1 MSDTT
6 DEDPIDSK
14 DISNTNLDQEM
25 RQSYLDYAM
34 SVIVSRALPDARDG
48 LKPVHRR
55 ILYSMHEDGYDYNK
69 QYRKSARVVG
79 SVIGKYHPH
88 GDQSIY
94 DALVRMAQPFSLH
107 LPLVDG
113 QGNFGSVD
121 GDPPAAMRY
130 TEVRMEKIAHHL
142 LNDINLDTVDFQEN
156 YDNSESEPIVLP
168 AEFPNLLVNGAG
180 GIAVGMATNIPPH
193 NLNEITEA
201 CMFMI
206 DNPETDDQEM
216 DQRLCEIVPGPDFPT
231 GGIILGKS
239 GARSAYTT
247 GKGSVV
253 IRAKVEIEEIRKDRE
268 ALIVTEIPYQLNKVL
283 LIQKIADLVRN
294 KTIEGISDLRDESDR
309 HGMRIVIELKRDSV
323 AEVILNQLYK
333 FTQLQT
339 SFGANMVALDKG
351 TPKSM
356 KLREMLTCFIDFRE
370 EVVTRRLK
378 FKLNKA
384 RDRAHLLVG
393 LAIAVSNIDEI
404 IKLIRSSK
412 SPAEAREDLMDREWP
427 AKDVKSLIKLI
438 DDPRH
443 GITAKDNC
451 SFTEEQARAILELRL
466 QRLTAMGIDE
476 IKSELDD
483 LKGTIEDL
491 LLTLSDKGKIYDIIK
506 DELTYVKD
514 NFAVERRTE
523 ILGELDDVEDEDL
536 IKKEDMAVT
545 VTRSGYI
552 KRVPLST
559 YRAQNRGGKGRAG
572 MQTKDDDFVR
582 HIFISNTHQPILFFS
597 SKGMVYRL
605 KTWKLPLSSPQAKG
619 KAMVN
624 LLPLDE
630 DERITTVMSLPE
642 NQDEWENLYVIFA
655 TSSGGVRR
663 NSLADFWRIN
673 KNGKIAMKLDSK
685 ERIISV
691 QTCTED
697 NDILLASKKGQ
708 SIRFNVDKVRVFA
721 SRSSTGVRGIRLS
734 KNDSVVGMAVLNRVK
749 ASNDELRAY
758 LKMSSMMRKATADES
773 NDDDDDDLD
782 FEGNDIELS
791 TERYSELAA
800 SEEIILTV
808 ASNGQGKRSSAYEY
822 RTTNR
827 GGKGVIGIKMTKSH
841 GDLVASFVV
850 DENDQ
855 IMLIDNSGKLIR
867 CPITDIRIMGR
878 TTQGVKIFNI
888 DKNAHVVSVE
898 RIFES
903 EGEEEWRLLF
913 IQVLSIH
920 LP

>member
-1 MSDTT
+1 MSEIT
-6 DEDPIDSK
+6 DDNSEDSSGILN
-14 DISNTNLDQEM
+14 INLDQEM

-130 TEVRMEKIAHHL
+130 TEVRMEKITHHL

-168 AEFPNLLVNGAG
+168 AEFPNLLVNGSG

-193 NLNEITEA
+193 NLSEVTDA
-201 CMFMI
+201 CIALI
-206 DNPETDDQEM
+206 DNPEIEYEE
-216 DQRLCEIVPGPDFPT
+216 LFEIIPGPDFPT
-231 GGIILGKS
+231 GGFILGRN
-239 GARSAYTT
+239 GARSAYSE
-247 GKGSVV
+247 GKGSV
-253 IRAKVEIEEIRKDRE
+253 IMRGKVETEEIRKDRE

-283 LIQKIADLVRN
+283 LIEKIADLVRN

-309 HGMRIVIELKRDSV
+309 HGMRIVIELKRDAMADV
-323 AEVILNQLYK
+323 VLNQLYK

-339 SFGANMVALDKG
+339 SFGANMVALDRG
-351 TPKSM
+351 SPKSM
-356 KLREMLTCFIDFRE
+356 TLKEMLNCFINFRE

-378 FKLNKA
+378 FQLNKA

-393 LAIAVSNIDEI
+393 LALAVSNIDEI

-427 AKDVKSLIKLI
+427 AKDVKSLFELF
-438 DDPRH
+438 DDPRL
-443 GITAKDNC
+443 GITKKGNC

-466 QRLTAMGIDE
+466 QRLTAMGIGE
-476 IKSELDD
+476 IQNELDE
-483 LKGTIEDL
+483 LKTTIEGL
-491 LLTLSDKGKIYDIIK
+491 LLTLDSKDKIFNIIK
-506 DELTYVKD
+506 EELIFIKD
-514 NFAVERRTE
+514 NFAVPRRTE
-523 ILGELDDVEDEDL
+523 ILGELDDVQDEDL

-545 VTRSGYI
+545 VSRSGYI

-559 YRAQNRGGKGRAG
+559 YRSQNRGGKGRAG

-582 HIFISNTHQPILFFS
+582 HIFMANTHQPILFFS

-619 KAMVN
+619 KAMIN

-630 DERITTVMSLPE
+630 DERITTVMALPE
-642 NQDEWENLYVIFA
+642 NQDEWENLFVVFA
-655 TSSGGVRR
+655 TSSGGIRR

-673 KNGKIAMKLDSK
+673 KNGKIAMKLDSS

-691 QTCTED
+691 QTCTEE
-697 NDILLASKKGQ
+697 NNILLTSKKGQ
-708 SIRFNVDKVRVFA
+708 SIRFNVEKVRVFA
-721 SRSSTGVRGIRLS
+721 SRSSTGVRGIKLQ
-734 KNDSVVGMAVLNRVK
+734 KGDSVVGMSVLNRVK
-749 ASNDELRAY
+749 ATNDELRSY
-758 LKMSSMMRKATADES
+758 LKMASIMRKATS
-773 NDDDDDDLD
+773 DDDIEEDEVGIDGD
-782 FEGNDIELS
+782 DIELS

-800 SEEIILTV
+800 SEEIILTI

-827 GGKGVIGIKMTKSH
+827 GGKGVIGIKLTKSH

-850 DENDQ
+850 ENNDQ
-855 IMLIDNSGKLIR
+855 IMLIDNNGKLIR
-867 CPITDIRIMGR
+867 CPVSDIRVMGR

-888 DKNAHVVSVE
+888 DKKSHVVSVE

-903 EGEEEWRLLF
+903 DGGEE
-913 IQVLSIH
+913 
-920 LP
+920 

>member
-206 DNPETDDQEM
+206 DNPETVDQEM

-294 KTIEGISDLRDESDR
+294 KIIEGISDLRDESDR

-642 NQDEWENLYVIFA
+642 NQEEWENLFVIFA

-773 NDDDDDDLD
+773 NDDDDDLD

-903 EGEEEWRLLF
+903 EGGEE
-913 IQVLSIH
+913 
-920 LP
+920 

>member
-6 DEDPIDSK
+6 DEDPIENK
-14 DISNTNLDQEM
+14 DISNTSLDQEM

-55 ILYSMHEDGYDYNK
+55 ILYAMHEDGYEYNK

-130 TEVRMEKIAHHL
+130 TEVRMKKIAHHL
-142 LNDINLDTVDFQEN
+142 LNDIDQDTVDFQEN

-193 NLNEITEA
+193 NLSEVTEA
-201 CMFMI
+201 CIMLI
-206 DNPETDDQEM
+206 NNPETDIND
-216 DQRLCEIVPGPDFPT
+216 LCEIVPGPDFPT
-231 GGIILGKS
+231 GGLILGKS
-239 GARSAYTT
+239 GAKSAYTT
-247 GKGSVV
+247 GRGSVI
-253 IRAKVEIEEIRKDRE
+253 IRAKVEVEEIRKDRE
-268 ALIVTEIPYQLNKVL
+268 ALIVSEIPYQLNKVM
-283 LIQKIADLVRN
+283 LIEKIADLVRN

-309 HGMRIVIELKRDSV
+309 HGMRIVIELKRDAVSDIV
-323 AEVILNQLYK
+323 LNQLYK

-339 SFGANMVALDKG
+339 SFGANLVALDRG
-351 TPKSM
+351 SPKVM
-356 KLREMLTCFIDFRE
+356 NLKEMLLCFIDFRE

-384 RDRAHLLVG
+384 RDRAHILVG

-427 AKDVKSLIKLI
+427 AKDVTPLIKLI

-443 GITAKDNC
+443 GITSKGNC

-476 IKSELDD
+476 IQSELDS
-483 LKGTIEDL
+483 LKVTIEDL
-491 LLTLSDKGKIYDIIK
+491 LLTLGDKDKIYSIIK
-506 DELTYVKD
+506 DELLFVRD

-523 ILGELDDVEDEDL
+523 ILGELDDVQDEDL

-559 YRAQNRGGKGRAG
+559 YRSQNRGGKGRAG

-605 KTWKLPLSSPQAKG
+605 KTWRLPLSSPQAKG
-619 KAMVN
+619 KAMIN
-624 LLPLDE
+624 LLPLSE

-642 NQDEWENLYVIFA
+642 NQDEWKNLFVIFA

-663 NSLADFWRIN
+663 NSLSDFWRIN
-673 KNGKIAMKLDSK
+673 KNGKIAMKLGEK

-697 NDILLASKKGQ
+697 NDILLTSKKGQ

-721 SRSSTGVRGIRLS
+721 SRSSTGVRGIKLS
-734 KNDSVVGMAVLNRVK
+734 KNDSVVGMSILNRIK

-758 LKMSSMMRKATADES
+758 LKMSSMMRRATSEEKTEE
-773 NDDDDDDLD
+773 DDID

-800 SEEIILTV
+800 NEEIILTV
-808 ASNGQGKRSSAYEY
+808 SSNGQGKRSSAYEY
-822 RTTNR
+822 RSQNR
-827 GGKGVIGIKMTKSH
+827 GGKGVIAIKMTKSH
-841 GDLVASFVV
+841 GDLVASFAVE
-850 DENDQ
+850 ENDQ
-855 IMLIDNSGKLIR
+855 IMLIDDSGKLIR
-867 CPITDIRIMGR
+867 CPVSDIRVMGR

-898 RIFES
+898 RIFDT
-903 EGEEEWRLLF
+903 EGEEE
-913 IQVLSIH
+913 
-920 LP
+920 

>member
-1 MSDTT
+1 MSETT
-6 DEDPIDSK
+6 DENSKDSS

-34 SVIVSRALPDARDG
+34 SVIVARALPDARDG

-55 ILYSMHEDGYDYNK
+55 ILYAMHEDGYDYNK

-130 TEVRMEKIAHHL
+130 TEVRMEKITHHL
-142 LNDINLDTVDFQEN
+142 LNDIGQDTVDFQDN

-193 NLNEITEA
+193 NLSEVTDA
-201 CMFMI
+201 CISLI
-206 DNPETDDQEM
+206 DNPEIGIEE
-216 DQRLCEIVPGPDFPT
+216 LCEIIPGPDFPT
-231 GGIILGKS
+231 GGLILGRS
-239 GARSAYTT
+239 GAKSAYST
-247 GKGSVV
+247 GRGSV
-253 IRAKVEIEEIRKDRE
+253 IMRAKVDVEEVRKDRE
-268 ALIVTEIPYQLNKVL
+268 ALIVSEIPYQLNKTL
-283 LIQKIADLVRN
+283 LIEKIADLVRN
-294 KTIEGISDLRDESDR
+294 KVIEGISDLRDESDR
-309 HGMRIVIELKRDSV
+309 HGMRIVIELKRDAV
-323 AEVILNQLYK
+323 ADIILNQLFK

-339 SFGANMVALDKG
+339 SFGANLVALDRG
-351 TPKSM
+351 SPKIM
-356 KLREMLTCFIDFRE
+356 NLKEMLTCFVDFRE

-378 FKLNKA
+378 FQLNKA
-384 RDRAHLLVG
+384 RDRAHILVG

-412 SPAEAREDLMDREWP
+412 SPAEAKEDLMDREWN
-427 AKDVKSLIKLI
+427 AKEVESLIKLI

-443 GITAKDNC
+443 GITKKGNC
-451 SFTEEQARAILELRL
+451 SFTEEQAKAILELRL
-466 QRLTAMGIDE
+466 QRLTAMGIGE
-476 IKSELDD
+476 IQKELDE
-483 LKGTIEDL
+483 LKSKIEDL
-491 LLTLSDKGKIYDIIK
+491 LLTLDDREKIYKIIK
-506 DELTYVKD
+506 EELLFVKD
-514 NFAVERRTE
+514 NFSIPRRSE
-523 ILGELDDVEDEDL
+523 ILGELDDVQDEDL

-545 VTRSGYI
+545 VSRSGYI

-559 YRAQNRGGKGRAG
+559 YRSQNRGGKGRAG

-605 KTWKLPLSSPQAKG
+605 KAWKLPLSSPQAKG
-619 KAMVN
+619 KAMIN

-630 DERITTVMSLPE
+630 DERITTVMPLPE
-642 NQDEWENLYVIFA
+642 DQEEWNNLYVVFA
-655 TSSGGVRR
+655 TSSGGIRR
-663 NSLADFWRIN
+663 NSLSDFWRIN

-691 QTCTED
+691 QTCTEN
-697 NDILLASKKGQ
+697 NDILLTSKKGQ

-721 SRSSTGVRGIRLS
+721 SRSSTRVRGIKLS
-734 KNDSVVGMAVLNRVK
+734 KGDSVVGMSVLNRVV
-749 ASNDELRAY
+749 ATNDELRSY
-758 LKMSSMMRKATADES
+758 LKMSSIMRRATSDDNTEDDEIEI
-773 NDDDDDDLD
+773 
-782 FEGNDIELS
+782 EGNDIELS

-827 GGKGVIGIKMTKSH
+827 GGKGVIGIKLTKSH
-841 GDLVASFVV
+841 GDLVASFAV
-850 DENDQ
+850 ESNDQ

-867 CPITDIRIMGR
+867 CPVSDIRVMGR

-888 DKNAHVVSVE
+888 DKKSHVVSVE

-903 EGEEEWRLLF
+903 DGDEE
-913 IQVLSIH
+913 
-920 LP
+920 

>member
-1 MSDTT
+1 MVRFMSEIT
-6 DEDPIDSK
+6 DDNSEDSSGILN
-14 DISNTNLDQEM
+14 INLDQEM

-130 TEVRMEKIAHHL
+130 TEVRMEKITHHL

-168 AEFPNLLVNGAG
+168 AEFPNLLVNGSG

-193 NLNEITEA
+193 NLSEVTDA
-201 CMFMI
+201 CIALI
-206 DNPETDDQEM
+206 DNPEIEYEE
-216 DQRLCEIVPGPDFPT
+216 LFEIIPGPDFPT
-231 GGIILGKS
+231 GGFILGRN
-239 GARSAYTT
+239 GARSAYSE
-247 GKGSVV
+247 GKGSV
-253 IRAKVEIEEIRKDRE
+253 IMRGKVETEEIRKDRE

-283 LIQKIADLVRN
+283 LIEKIADLVRN
-294 KTIEGISDLRDESDR
+294 KAIEGISDLRDESDR
-309 HGMRIVIELKRDSV
+309 HGMRIVIELKRDAMADV
-323 AEVILNQLYK
+323 VLNQLYK

-339 SFGANMVALDKG
+339 SFGANMVALDRG
-351 TPKSM
+351 SPKSM
-356 KLREMLTCFIDFRE
+356 TLKEMLNCFIDFRE

-378 FKLNKA
+378 FQLNKA

-393 LAIAVSNIDEI
+393 LALAVSNIDEI

-427 AKDVKSLIKLI
+427 AKDVKSLIELI

-443 GITAKDNC
+443 GITKKGNC

-466 QRLTAMGIDE
+466 QRLTAMGIGE
-476 IKSELDD
+476 IQNELDE
-483 LKGTIEDL
+483 LKTTIEAL
-491 LLTLSDKGKIYDIIK
+491 LLTLDSKDKIFKIIK
-506 DELTYVKD
+506 EELIFVKD
-514 NFAVERRTE
+514 NFAIPRRTE
-523 ILGELDDVEDEDL
+523 ILGELDDVQDEDL

-545 VTRSGYI
+545 VSRSGYI

-559 YRAQNRGGKGRAG
+559 YRSQNRGGKGRAG

-582 HIFISNTHQPILFFS
+582 HIFMANTHQPILFFS

-605 KTWKLPLSSPQAKG
+605 KAWKLPLSSPQAKG
-619 KAMVN
+619 KAMIN

-630 DERITTVMSLPE
+630 DERITTVMALPE
-642 NQDEWENLYVIFA
+642 NQDEWENLFVIFA
-655 TSSGGVRR
+655 TSSGGIRR

-673 KNGKIAMKLDSK
+673 KNGKIAMKLDSS

-691 QTCTED
+691 QTCTEE
-697 NDILLASKKGQ
+697 NDIVLTSKKGQ
-708 SIRFNVDKVRVFA
+708 SIRFNVEKVRVFA
-721 SRSSTGVRGIRLS
+721 SRSSTGVRGIKLQ
-734 KNDSVVGMAVLNRVK
+734 KGDSVVGMSVLNRVK
-749 ASNDELRAY
+749 ATNDELRAY
-758 LKMSSMMRKATADES
+758 LKMASIMRKATAD
-773 NDDDDDDLD
+773 DDIEED
-782 FEGNDIELS
+782 EGEIEIEGDDIELS

-827 GGKGVIGIKMTKSH
+827 GGKGVIGIKLTKSH
-841 GDLVASFVV
+841 GDLAASFAVE
-850 DENDQ
+850 DNDQ
-855 IMLIDNSGKLIR
+855 IMLIDNNGKLIR
-867 CPITDIRIMGR
+867 CPVSDIRVMGR

-888 DKNAHVVSVE
+888 DKKSHVVSVE

-903 EGEEEWRLLF
+903 EGEEE
-913 IQVLSIH
+913 
-920 LP
+920 

>member
-483 LKGTIEDL
+483 LKGIIEDL

-655 TSSGGVRR
+655 TSSGGIRR

-673 KNGKIAMKLDSK
+673 KNGKIAMKLDSE

-758 LKMSSMMRKATADES
+758 LKMSSMMRKATTDES
-773 NDDDDDDLD
+773 NDDDDDDDDLD
-782 FEGNDIELS
+782 FDGNDIDLS

-903 EGEEEWRLLF
+903 EGEEE
-913 IQVLSIH
+913 
-920 LP
+920 

>member
-506 DELTYVKD
+506 GELTYVKD

-773 NDDDDDDLD
+773 NDDDDDLD

-903 EGEEEWRLLF
+903 EGGEEWRLLF

>member
-55 ILYSMHEDGYDYNK
+55 ILYAMHEDGYDYNK

-201 CMFMI
+201 CMFII
-206 DNPETDDQEM
+206 DNPKTDDQEM

-247 GKGSVV
+247 GRGSVV

-443 GITAKDNC
+443 GITAKGNC

-476 IKSELDD
+476 IKSELDE

-491 LLTLSDKGKIYDIIK
+491 LSILGDKRKIYDIIK

-630 DERITTVMSLPE
+630 EERITTVMSLPE

-655 TSSGGVRR
+655 TSSGGIRR

-758 LKMSSMMRKATADES
+758 LKMSSMMRKATTDDS
-773 NDDDDDDLD
+773 NDDDDLD

-903 EGEEEWRLLF
+903 EGEEE
-913 IQVLSIH
+913 
-920 LP
+920 

>member
-642 NQDEWENLYVIFA
+642 NQEEWENLFVIFA

-773 NDDDDDDLD
+773 NDDDDDLD

-903 EGEEEWRLLF
+903 EGEEE
-913 IQVLSIH
+913 
-920 LP
+920 

>member
-1 MSDTT
+1 MSETT
-6 DEDPIDSK
+6 DENSKDSS

-34 SVIVSRALPDARDG
+34 SVIVARALPDARDG

-55 ILYSMHEDGYDYNK
+55 ILYAMHEDGYDYNK

-130 TEVRMEKIAHHL
+130 TEVRMEKITHHL
-142 LNDINLDTVDFQEN
+142 LNDIGQDTVDFQDN

-193 NLNEITEA
+193 NLSEVTDA
-201 CMFMI
+201 CISLI
-206 DNPETDDQEM
+206 DNPEIGIEE
-216 DQRLCEIVPGPDFPT
+216 LCEIIPGPDFPT
-231 GGIILGKS
+231 GGLILGRS
-239 GARSAYTT
+239 GAKSAYST
-247 GKGSVV
+247 GRGSV
-253 IRAKVEIEEIRKDRE
+253 IMRAKVDVEEVRKDRE
-268 ALIVTEIPYQLNKVL
+268 ALIVSEIPYQLNKTL
-283 LIQKIADLVRN
+283 LIEKIADLVRN
-294 KTIEGISDLRDESDR
+294 KVIEGISDLRDESDR
-309 HGMRIVIELKRDSV
+309 HGMRIVIELKRDAV
-323 AEVILNQLYK
+323 ADIILNQLFK

-339 SFGANMVALDKG
+339 SFGANLVALDRG
-351 TPKSM
+351 SPKIM
-356 KLREMLTCFIDFRE
+356 NLKEMLTCFVDFRE

-378 FKLNKA
+378 FQLNKA
-384 RDRAHLLVG
+384 RDRAHILVG

-412 SPAEAREDLMDREWP
+412 SPAEAKEDLMDREWN
-427 AKDVKSLIKLI
+427 AKEVESLIKLI

-443 GITAKDNC
+443 GITKKGNC
-451 SFTEEQARAILELRL
+451 SFTEEQAKAILELRL
-466 QRLTAMGIDE
+466 QRLTAMGIGE
-476 IKSELDD
+476 IQKELDE
-483 LKGTIEDL
+483 LKTKIEDL
-491 LLTLSDKGKIYDIIK
+491 LLTLDDREKIYKIIK
-506 DELTYVKD
+506 EELLFVKD
-514 NFAVERRTE
+514 NFSIPRRSE
-523 ILGELDDVEDEDL
+523 ILGELDDVQDEDL

-545 VTRSGYI
+545 VSRSGYI

-559 YRAQNRGGKGRAG
+559 YRSQNRGGKGRAG

-605 KTWKLPLSSPQAKG
+605 KAWKLPLSSPQAKG
-619 KAMVN
+619 KAMIN

-630 DERITTVMSLPE
+630 DERITTVMPLPE
-642 NQDEWENLYVIFA
+642 DQEEWNNLYVVFA
-655 TSSGGVRR
+655 TSSGGIRR
-663 NSLADFWRIN
+663 NSLSDFWRIN

-691 QTCTED
+691 QTCTE
-697 NDILLASKKGQ
+697 NNNILLTSKKGQ

-721 SRSSTGVRGIRLS
+721 SRSSTGVRGIKLS
-734 KNDSVVGMAVLNRVK
+734 KGDSVVGMSVLNRVV
-749 ASNDELRAY
+749 ATNDELRAY
-758 LKMSSMMRKATADES
+758 LKMSSIMRRATSDDNTEEDEIEI
-773 NDDDDDDLD
+773 
-782 FEGNDIELS
+782 EGNDVELS

-827 GGKGVIGIKMTKSH
+827 GGKGVIGIKLTKSH
-841 GDLVASFVV
+841 GDLVASFAV
-850 DENDQ
+850 ESNDQ

-867 CPITDIRIMGR
+867 CPVSDIRVMGR

-888 DKNAHVVSVE
+888 DKKSHVVSVE

-903 EGEEEWRLLF
+903 DGDEE
-913 IQVLSIH
+913 
-920 LP
+920 

>member
-773 NDDDDDDLD
+773 NDDDDDLD

-903 EGEEEWRLLF
+903 EGEEE
-913 IQVLSIH
+913 
-920 LP
+920 

>member
-1 MSDTT
+1 MSEIT
-6 DEDPIDSK
+6 DDNSEDSSGILN
-14 DISNTNLDQEM
+14 INLDQEM

-130 TEVRMEKIAHHL
+130 TEVRMEKITHHL

-168 AEFPNLLVNGAG
+168 AEFPNLLVNGSG

-193 NLNEITEA
+193 NLSEVTDA
-201 CMFMI
+201 CIALI
-206 DNPETDDQEM
+206 DNPEIEYEE
-216 DQRLCEIVPGPDFPT
+216 LFEIIPGPDFPT
-231 GGIILGKS
+231 GGFILGRN
-239 GARSAYTT
+239 GARSAYSE
-247 GKGSVV
+247 GKGSV
-253 IRAKVEIEEIRKDRE
+253 IMRGKVETEEIRKDRE

-283 LIQKIADLVRN
+283 LIEKIADLVRN
-294 KTIEGISDLRDESDR
+294 KAIEGISDLRDESDR
-309 HGMRIVIELKRDSV
+309 HGMRIVIELKRDAMADV
-323 AEVILNQLYK
+323 VLNQLYK

-339 SFGANMVALDKG
+339 SFGANMVALDRG
-351 TPKSM
+351 SPKSM
-356 KLREMLTCFIDFRE
+356 TLKEMLNCFINFRE

-378 FKLNKA
+378 FQLNKA

-393 LAIAVSNIDEI
+393 LALAVSNIDEI

-427 AKDVKSLIKLI
+427 AKDVKSLIELI

-443 GITAKDNC
+443 GITKKGNC

-466 QRLTAMGIDE
+466 QRLTAMGIGE
-476 IKSELDD
+476 IQNELDE
-483 LKGTIEDL
+483 LKTTIEGL
-491 LLTLSDKGKIYDIIK
+491 LLTLDSKDKIFNIIK
-506 DELTYVKD
+506 EELIFVKD
-514 NFAVERRTE
+514 NFAIPRRTE
-523 ILGELDDVEDEDL
+523 ILGELDDVQDEDL

-545 VTRSGYI
+545 VSRSGYI

-559 YRAQNRGGKGRAG
+559 YRSQNRGGKGRAG

-582 HIFISNTHQPILFFS
+582 HIFMANTHQPILFFS

-605 KTWKLPLSSPQAKG
+605 KAWKLPLSSPQAKG
-619 KAMVN
+619 KAMIN

-630 DERITTVMSLPE
+630 DERITTVMALPE
-642 NQDEWENLYVIFA
+642 NQDEWENLFVVFA
-655 TSSGGVRR
+655 TSSGGIRR

-673 KNGKIAMKLDSK
+673 KNGKIAM
-685 ERIISV
+685 
-691 QTCTED
+691 
-697 NDILLASKKGQ
+697 
-708 SIRFNVDKVRVFA
+708 
-721 SRSSTGVRGIRLS
+721 
-734 KNDSVVGMAVLNRVK
+734 
-749 ASNDELRAY
+749 
-758 LKMSSMMRKATADES
+758 
-773 NDDDDDDLD
+773 
-782 FEGNDIELS
+782 
-791 TERYSELAA
+791 
-800 SEEIILTV
+800 
-808 ASNGQGKRSSAYEY
+808 
-822 RTTNR
+822 
-827 GGKGVIGIKMTKSH
+827 
-841 GDLVASFVV
+841 
-850 DENDQ
+850 
-855 IMLIDNSGKLIR
+855 
-867 CPITDIRIMGR
+867 
-878 TTQGVKIFNI
+878 
-888 DKNAHVVSVE
+888 
-898 RIFES
+898 
-903 EGEEEWRLLF
+903 
-913 IQVLSIH
+913 
-920 LP
+920 

>member
-1 MSDTT
+1 MSEIT
-6 DEDPIDSK
+6 DDNSEDSSGIL
-14 DISNTNLDQEM
+14 DINLDQEM

-94 DALVRMAQPFSLH
+94 YALVRMAQPFSLH

-130 TEVRMEKIAHHL
+130 TEVRMEKITHHL

-168 AEFPNLLVNGAG
+168 AEFPNLLVNGSG

-193 NLNEITEA
+193 NLSEVTDA
-201 CMFMI
+201 CIALI
-206 DNPETDDQEM
+206 DNPDIEYEE
-216 DQRLCEIVPGPDFPT
+216 LFEIIPGPDFPT
-231 GGIILGKS
+231 GGFILGRN
-239 GARSAYTT
+239 GARNAYSE
-247 GKGSVV
+247 GKGSV
-253 IRAKVEIEEIRKDRE
+253 IMRGKVETEEIRKDRE

-283 LIQKIADLVRN
+283 LIEKIADLVRN

-309 HGMRIVIELKRDSV
+309 HGMRVVIELKRDAMADV
-323 AEVILNQLYK
+323 VLNQLYK

-339 SFGANMVALDKG
+339 SFGANMVALDRG
-351 TPKSM
+351 SPKSM
-356 KLREMLTCFIDFRE
+356 TLKEMLNCFINFRE

-378 FKLNKA
+378 FQLNKA

-393 LAIAVSNIDEI
+393 LALAVSNIDEI

-427 AKDVKSLIKLI
+427 AKDVKSLIELI

-443 GITAKDNC
+443 GITKKGNC

-466 QRLTAMGIDE
+466 QRLTAMGIGE
-476 IKSELDD
+476 IQNELDE
-483 LKGTIEDL
+483 LKTTIEGL
-491 LLTLSDKGKIYDIIK
+491 LLTLDSKDKIFDIIK
-506 DELTYVKD
+506 EELTFVKD
-514 NFAVERRTE
+514 NFAVPRRTE
-523 ILGELDDVEDEDL
+523 ILGELDDVQDEDL

-545 VTRSGYI
+545 VSRSGYI

-559 YRAQNRGGKGRAG
+559 YRSQNRGGKGRAG

-582 HIFISNTHQPILFFS
+582 HIFMANTHQPILFFS

-619 KAMVN
+619 KAMIN

-630 DERITTVMSLPE
+630 DERITTVMALPE
-642 NQDEWENLYVIFA
+642 NQDEWENLFVVFA
-655 TSSGGVRR
+655 TSSGGIRR

-673 KNGKIAMKLDSK
+673 KNGKIAMKLDSS

-691 QTCTED
+691 QTCTEE
-697 NDILLASKKGQ
+697 NDIVLTSKKGQ
-708 SIRFNVDKVRVFA
+708 SIRFNVEKVRVFA
-721 SRSSTGVRGIRLS
+721 SRSSTGVRGIKLQ
-734 KNDSVVGMAVLNRVK
+734 KGDSVVGMSVLNRVK

-758 LKMSSMMRKATADES
+758 LKMASIMRKATAD
-773 NDDDDDDLD
+773 DDIEEDEIEID
-782 FEGNDIELS
+782 GADIELS

-827 GGKGVIGIKMTKSH
+827 GGKGVIGIKLTKSH
-841 GDLVASFVV
+841 GDLAASFAVE
-850 DENDQ
+850 DNDQ
-855 IMLIDNSGKLIR
+855 IMLIDNNGKLIR
-867 CPITDIRIMGR
+867 CPVSDIRVMGR

-888 DKNAHVVSVE
+888 DKKSHVVSVE

-903 EGEEEWRLLF
+903 EGEEE
-913 IQVLSIH
+913 
-920 LP
+920 

>member
-1 MSDTT
+1 
-6 DEDPIDSK
+6 
-14 DISNTNLDQEM
+14 
-25 RQSYLDYAM
+25 
-34 SVIVSRALPDARDG
+34 
-48 LKPVHRR
+48 
-55 ILYSMHEDGYDYNK
+55 
-69 QYRKSARVVG
+69 
-79 SVIGKYHPH
+79 
-88 GDQSIY
+88 
-94 DALVRMAQPFSLH
+94 
-107 LPLVDG
+107 
-113 QGNFGSVD
+113 
-121 GDPPAAMRY
+121 
-130 TEVRMEKIAHHL
+130 
-142 LNDINLDTVDFQEN
+142 
-156 YDNSESEPIVLP
+156 
-168 AEFPNLLVNGAG
+168 
-180 GIAVGMATNIPPH
+180 
-193 NLNEITEA
+193 
-201 CMFMI
+201 MFII
-206 DNPETDDQEM
+206 DNPKTDDQEM

-247 GKGSVV
+247 GRGSVV

-351 TPKSM
+351 TPKPM

-443 GITAKDNC
+443 GITAKGNC

-491 LLTLSDKGKIYDIIK
+491 LSTLDDKGKIYDIIK

-655 TSSGGVRR
+655 TSSGGIRR

-758 LKMSSMMRKATADES
+758 LKMSSMMRKATTDDS
-773 NDDDDDDLD
+773 NDDDDLD

-903 EGEEEWRLLF
+903 EGEEE
-913 IQVLSIH
+913 
-920 LP
+920 

>member
-6 DEDPIDSK
+6 DEDPIENK

-55 ILYSMHEDGYDYNK
+55 ILYAMHEDGYDHNK

-130 TEVRMEKIAHHL
+130 TEVRMQKIAHHL
-142 LNDINLDTVDFQEN
+142 LNDIDQDTVDFQEN
-156 YDNSESEPIVLP
+156 YDNSETEPIVLP
-168 AEFPNLLVNGAG
+168 SEFPNLLVNGAG

-193 NLNEITEA
+193 NLSEVTDA
-201 CMFMI
+201 CILLI
-206 DNPETDDQEM
+206 DNPETDINE
-216 DQRLCEIVPGPDFPT
+216 LCEIIPGPDFPT
-231 GGIILGKS
+231 GGLILGKS

-247 GKGSVV
+247 GRGSVV
-253 IRAKVEIEEIRKDRE
+253 IRSKVEVEEIRKDRE

-283 LIQKIADLVRN
+283 LIEKIAELVRN

-333 FTQLQT
+333 FTQLQS
-339 SFGANMVALDKG
+339 SFGANLVALDRG
-351 TPKSM
+351 SPKVM
-356 KLREMLTCFIDFRE
+356 NLKDMLTCFIDFRE

-384 RDRAHLLVG
+384 RDRAHILVG

-427 AKDVKSLIKLI
+427 AKDVESLIKLI

-443 GITAKDNC
+443 GITAKGNC

-466 QRLTAMGIDE
+466 QRLTAMGIGE
-476 IKSELDD
+476 IQSELDD
-483 LKGTIEDL
+483 LKNTIEDL
-491 LLTLSDKGKIYDIIK
+491 LLTLGDKDKIYSIIK
-506 DELTYVKD
+506 DELIFVKD

-523 ILGELDDVEDEDL
+523 ILGELDDVQDEDL

-559 YRAQNRGGKGRAG
+559 YRSQNRGGKGRAG

-642 NQDEWENLYVIFA
+642 NQDEWDNLYVIFA

-673 KNGKIAMKLDSK
+673 KNGKIAMKLGSK

-697 NDILLASKKGQ
+697 NDILLTSKKGQ
-708 SIRFNVDKVRVFA
+708 SIRFNVNKVRVFA
-721 SRSSTGVRGIRLS
+721 SRSSTGVRGIKLS
-734 KNDSVVGMAVLNRVK
+734 KNDSVVGMSILNRVK
-749 ASNDELRAY
+749 ATNDELRAY
-758 LKMSSMMRKATADES
+758 LKMSSMMRKATADE
-773 NDDDDDDLD
+773 NIDDDEIE

-800 SEEIILTV
+800 SEEVILTV

-827 GGKGVIGIKMTKSH
+827 GGKGVIAIKMTKDH
-841 GDLVASFVV
+841 GDLVASFAVE
-850 DENDQ
+850 ENDQ
-855 IMLIDNSGKLIR
+855 IMLIDNNGKLIR
-867 CPITDIRIMGR
+867 CPISGIRIMGR

-903 EGEEEWRLLF
+903 EEEEE
-913 IQVLSIH
+913 
-920 LP
+920 

>member
-6 DEDPIDSK
+6 DEDPIENK

-55 ILYSMHEDGYDYNK
+55 ILYAMHEDGYDHNK

-130 TEVRMEKIAHHL
+130 TEVRMQKIAHHL
-142 LNDINLDTVDFQEN
+142 LNDIDQDTVDFQEN
-156 YDNSESEPIVLP
+156 YDNSETEPIVLP
-168 AEFPNLLVNGAG
+168 SEFPNLLVNGAG

-193 NLNEITEA
+193 NLSEVTDA
-201 CMFMI
+201 CILLI
-206 DNPETDDQEM
+206 DNPETDINE
-216 DQRLCEIVPGPDFPT
+216 LCEIIPGPDFPT
-231 GGIILGKS
+231 GGLILGKS

-247 GKGSVV
+247 GRGSVV
-253 IRAKVEIEEIRKDRE
+253 IRSKVEVEEIRKDRE

-283 LIQKIADLVRN
+283 LIEKIAELVRN

-333 FTQLQT
+333 FTQLQS
-339 SFGANMVALDKG
+339 SFGANLVALDRG
-351 TPKSM
+351 SPKVM
-356 KLREMLTCFIDFRE
+356 NLKDMLTCFIDFRE

-384 RDRAHLLVG
+384 RDRAHILVG

-427 AKDVKSLIKLI
+427 AKDVESLIKLI

-443 GITAKDNC
+443 GITAKGNC

-466 QRLTAMGIDE
+466 QRLTAMGIGE
-476 IKSELDD
+476 IQSELDD
-483 LKGTIEDL
+483 LKKTIEDL
-491 LLTLSDKGKIYDIIK
+491 LLTLGDKDKIYSIIK
-506 DELTYVKD
+506 DELIFVKD

-523 ILGELDDVEDEDL
+523 ILGELDDVQDEDL

-559 YRAQNRGGKGRAG
+559 YRSQNRGGKGRAG

-642 NQDEWENLYVIFA
+642 NQDEWDNLYVIFA

-673 KNGKIAMKLDSK
+673 KNGKIAMKLGSK

-697 NDILLASKKGQ
+697 NDILLTSKKGQ
-708 SIRFNVDKVRVFA
+708 SIRFNVNKVRVFA
-721 SRSSTGVRGIRLS
+721 SRSSTGVRGIKLS
-734 KNDSVVGMAVLNRVK
+734 KNDSVVGMSILNRVK
-749 ASNDELRAY
+749 ATNDELRAY
-758 LKMSSMMRKATADES
+758 LKMSSMMRKATADE
-773 NDDDDDDLD
+773 NIDDDEIE

-800 SEEIILTV
+800 SEEVILTV

-827 GGKGVIGIKMTKSH
+827 GGKGVIAIKMTKDH
-841 GDLVASFVV
+841 GDLVASFAVE
-850 DENDQ
+850 ENDQ
-855 IMLIDNSGKLIR
+855 IMLIDNNGKLIR
-867 CPITDIRIMGR
+867 CPISGIRIMGR

-903 EGEEEWRLLF
+903 EEEEE
-913 IQVLSIH
+913 
-920 LP
+920 